1 MGKLI
6 KRGIRLISKCNLYD
20 KNVLTGSI
28 VQRQIQRA
36 ETETKY
42 SGAFDYFCFEISA
55 LENLDFHNVFAIDFA
70 CVLRNENV

>member
-42 SGAFDYFCFEISA
+42 SGAFDYFA
-55 LENLDFHNVFAIDFA
+55 LKSVH
-70 CVLRNENV
+70 